1 LLLYLLEGISSE
13 VLEIMVTQAASSQT
27 EHAVAASPINVSQDL
42 DTGIRRAA
50 HQIQLIEYLAAHQKS
65 IKYASYAVE
74 EALRGKQSNRLSS
87 EDVSRRW
94 LHTAEEEIEIWVKRT
109 KQMVEEV
116 ESARKKGEK

>member
-13 VLEIMVTQAASSQT
+13 VLEIMVTQAASSQI
-27 EHAVAASPINVSQDL
+27 EHAVAASPTKVSPDL
-42 DTGIRRAA
+42 DTGICTAA
-50 HQIQLIEYLAAHQKS
+50 HQIQLIEYLAAHQRS
-65 IKYASYAVE
+65 IIYASYAVE

-94 LHTAEEEIEIWVKRT
+94 LHTAEEEIEICVKRT